1 LIVSAWYSHK
11 PIGPLMKDLRVW
23 RLEELQRGCR
33 NQHTKTIDLTI
44 FHCGAWLALRIKPR
58 ERRGRGNEWC
68 GQERGNN
75 SLAFLLRLEFG
86 LPVNALLARQP
97 LQPWCYNTFSLL
109 HSVERLVVLLS
120 SSPYAW
126 RLQCFTELHSNR
138 PAEMNHLLTHR
149 IFQRNYTPR
158 LSHKQKRL
166 SFLNFLARCN
176 APLAWIYSAQRRRRR
191 IWELEL
197 DVGTELPTI

>member
-1 LIVSAWYSHK
+1 
-11 PIGPLMKDLRVW
+11 MKDLRVW

-86 LPVNALLARQP
+86 LPVTLYWRGNP
-97 LQPWCYNTFSLL
+97 FSPD
-109 HSVERLVVLLS
+109 VITRFPFCTRLKGWLC
-120 SSPYAW
+120 SSPP
-126 RLQCFTELHSNR
+126 RHMREDFNGFTELHSNR
-138 PAEMNHLLTHR
+138 PAEMNHLLTQPE
-149 IFQRNYTPR
+149 FSNETTPQGYLINR
-158 LSHKQKRL
+158 SG
-166 SFLNFLARCN
+166 SPFLNFLARCN